1 MAYTYLD
8 LVAEVLTENGK
19 PMTIRQIWDYAIA
32 KGYQGK
38 LESIGKTPEKTMN
51 ASLHK
56 DIARKDSARF
66 KQVSQKPALFDLK

>member
-8 LVAEVLTENGK
+8 LASEVLTENGR

-32 KGYQGK
+32 KGYQDK
-38 LESIGKTPEKTMN
+38 LESVGKTPEKTMN

-56 DIARKDSARF
+56 DIARKEAARF
-66 KQVSQKPALFDLK
+66 KQVNKKPALFDLK